1 MKNLNTKT
9 ILKTT
14 LTAFLLFNISC
25 SSSSKNKTDG
35 VDGASGLS
43 DEDLTLGNN
52 GGRFAEGS
60 NIPTAIEGT
69 TFPDVHF
76 DYDSSTVKS
85 EEIDIIKNNAKM
97 LAGDPTIRMEL
108 EGHCDKR
115 GTAEYNL
122 ALGEERAKAVA
133 AMMVNYGAKPEQ
145 LSTISYGEEIPL
157 DPATSDK
164 AYAKNRRVHFA
175 AFRKK

>member
-1 MKNLNTKT
+1 MT
-9 ILKTT
+9 ICRT
-14 LTAFLLFNISC
+14 LIILALISNIAC
-25 SSSSKNKTDG
+25 SSSSKNKDSELDG
-35 VDGASGLS
+35 SGGVSDQDLALEQNRFGSGA
-43 DEDLTLGNN
+43 
-52 GGRFAEGS
+52 
-60 NIPTAIEGT
+60 IPKAIEGT

-76 DYDSSTVKS
+76 DYDSAVVKD
-85 EEIDIIKNNAKM
+85 EDREIVRSNAKL
-97 LAGDPTIRMEL
+97 LASDPSVSMEL

-133 AMMVNYGAKPEQ
+133 ALLVSFGASSDQ

-157 DPATSDK
+157 DPADNDS

-175 AFRKK
+175 AFRKGEKK